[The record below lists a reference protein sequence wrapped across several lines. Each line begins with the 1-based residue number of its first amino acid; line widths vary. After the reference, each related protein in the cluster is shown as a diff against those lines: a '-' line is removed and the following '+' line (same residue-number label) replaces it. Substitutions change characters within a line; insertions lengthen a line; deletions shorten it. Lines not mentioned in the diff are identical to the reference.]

1 MKRGEGWKLSR
12 VVICVRPVFKEG
24 SFKEVLETGSEVN
37 GWNTGRW
44 IGNLLIHFKNSYDE
58 ALIS

>member
-1 MKRGEGWKLSR
+1 M
-12 VVICVRPVFKEG
+12 FKEG
-24 SFKEVLETGSEVN
+24 NFKESLETGSEVN

-44 IGNLLIHFKNSYDE
+44 IGNLLIHFKSSSDE

>member
-1 MKRGEGWKLSR
+1 LYETRGW
-12 VVICVRPVFKEG
+12 CKEG
-24 SFKEVLETGSEVN
+24 SFKEALESGSEVN

-44 IGNLLIHFKNSYDE
+44 IGNLIHKKNTNDE

>member
-1 MKRGEGWKLSR
+1 M
-12 VVICVRPVFKEG
+12 FKEG
-24 SFKEVLETGSEVN
+24 SFKEVIGTVSEVN

-44 IGNLLIHFKNSYDE
+44 IGNLLIHLKISNDE